1 MSLSKKSYDLQKLG
15 FVLFLI
21 GLLLLPAV
29 CVAQQRLA
37 GSTGNYPEGL
47 SGVGCIDSIT
57 AKNVVIDDA
66 AFKLAADVTFYKL
79 KGQEASRSLFR
90 PGIRVGFMTNSQ
102 KQIESL
108 WYLRS
113 CK

>member
-1 MSLSKKSYDLQKLG
+1 MNCTKKKVDFGKMG
-15 FVLFLI
+15 FVLILA

-29 CVAQQRLA
+29 CVAQQHSA
-37 GSTGNYPEGL
+37 GSVGYYPEGL
-47 SGVGCIDSIT
+47 SGQGCIDSIT
-57 AKNVVIDDA
+57 DKAVVIDDA
-66 AFKLAADVTFYKL
+66 AYTFSADVTFYKL
-79 KGQEASRSLFR
+79 KSQHASRSLFR
-90 PGIRVGFMTNSQ
+90 PGTWVGYMTNSQ